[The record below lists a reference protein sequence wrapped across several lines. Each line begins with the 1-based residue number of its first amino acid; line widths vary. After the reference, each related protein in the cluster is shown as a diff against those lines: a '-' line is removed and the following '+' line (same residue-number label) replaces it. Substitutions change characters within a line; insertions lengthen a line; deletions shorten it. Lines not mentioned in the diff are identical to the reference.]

1 MADAPSDAGWQ
12 EHEREQRR
20 AWLRL
25 TPRQR
30 LDWLWEAK
38 SFARRAEEARLARE
52 GPATSTSPTA
62 PRRG

>member
-1 MADAPSDAGWQ
+1 MADPSTEAGWL

-30 LDWLWEAK
+30 LEWLWKART
-38 SFARRAEEARLARE
+38 FALRAEEAKRLRE
-52 GPATSTSPTA
+52 AAAPGPV
-62 PRRG
+62 PR